1 MVKITDG
8 KKVITVTNGAYKTIY
23 KKIGWVV
30 ADNDQI
36 DSDEFED
43 GMKNSNIENEYE
55 SSDNDQNRSD
65 NDTRN
70 LNEKP
75 LNEMSTDE
83 LFEYGLQIGADV
95 NEDMTRKEIR
105 LTIKAK
111 LSE

>member
-8 KKVITVTNGAYKTIY
+8 KKVITVTNGAYKNIY

-30 ADNDQI
+30 TDNDQNV
-36 DSDEFED
+36 SDEFD
-43 GMKNSNIENEYE
+43 DDIKYDNIDNVYE
-55 SSDNDQNRSD
+55 SSDNDLNRTD

-105 LTIKAK
+105 LAIKAK

>member
-8 KKVITVTNGAYKTIY
+8 KKVITVTNGAYKNIY

-30 ADNDQI
+30 TDNDQNV
-36 DSDEFED
+36 SDEFD
-43 GMKNSNIENEYE
+43 DDMKYDNIDNVYE
-55 SSDNDQNRSD
+55 SSDNDLNRTD

-105 LTIKAK
+105 LAIKAK

>member
-8 KKVITVTNGAYKTIY
+8 KKVITVTNGAYKSIY

-30 ADNDQI
+30 TDNDQNV
-36 DSDEFED
+36 SDEFD
-43 GMKNSNIENEYE
+43 DDMKYDNIDNVYE
-55 SSDNDQNRSD
+55 SSDNDLNRTD

-105 LTIKAK
+105 LAIKAK